1 MKITVHRGSHQ
12 IGGCITEIESAS
24 GTRIIIDLGHNL
36 PGVSDT
42 DPLDDEQKL
51 QALLEGVSAVIY
63 TYNHGDHIGFY
74 GQVPES
80 IPQYIGAMAREVLR
94 TQLLHRRIPRKNPN
108 YYKVFHRQLDAL
120 DRMKTYRV
128 AQEFTVGDI
137 SVTPFLV
144 NHSAADS
151 YMLLIKCDGK
161 VVLHTGDFRDHGF
174 TGKGLFPTLEKY
186 IVPEKVDV
194 LVIEGTMLSRPDE
207 ERIREYDVQ
216 KELETIMREHRYVF
230 LLCSTTNFDRIV
242 AAHNAHEATNHG
254 VFCCDM
260 YELDQLKTLAEYSG
274 KYHPMFNITDA
285 EEMTLRD
292 KNLIDRM
299 CKDGFTMLIRAN
311 TRYKVWMDMLTR
323 INPLEETVLVYSQ
336 YPGYIDLEDPAY
348 NQNLDEFLK
357 EQRCQIVHCH
367 TSGHA
372 YADTLAKVCETVN
385 PTTGIIPIHK
395 DTDCNIQAI
404 LSRDVRN
411 KVLEKDKCMNNIIF
425 TNTSVNFLPF

>member
-1 MKITVHRGSHQ
+1 MKIKVHRGANQ

-51 QALLEGVSAVIY
+51 QALLEGVSAIIY
-63 TYNHGDHIGFY
+63 THNHGDHIGFY
-74 GQVPES
+74 DQVPES

-94 TQLLHRRIPRKNPN
+94 TQLLHRRIPKKNPN
-108 YYKVFHRQLDAL
+108 YFKIFHRHLDAL
-120 DRMKTYRV
+120 DHMRTYRV

-161 VVLHTGDFRDHGF
+161 VILHTGDFRDHGF

-186 IVPEKVDV
+186 IVPQKVDV
-194 LVIEGTMLSRPDE
+194 LITEGTMLSRPDE
-207 ERIREYDVQ
+207 ERVREYDVQ
-216 KELETIMREHRYVF
+216 KEMEAIMRKHKYLF
-230 LLCSTTNFDRIV
+230 LLCSSTNFDRIV

-260 YELDQLKTLAEYSG
+260 YEMDQLKTLAEYSG
-274 KYHPMFNITDA
+274 KFHPMFNITDA

-292 KNLIDRM
+292 KDLIDRM

-323 INPLEETVLVYSQ
+323 INPLAETVLIYSQ
-336 YPGYIDLEDPAY
+336 YPGYIDPKDPAY
-348 NQNLDEFLK
+348 NQYLDEFLK

-372 YADTLAKVCETVN
+372 YTETVAKVCELVN
-385 PTTGIIPIHK
+385 PSTAIVPIHK
-395 DTDCNIQAI
+395 AEEINISDI
-404 LSRDVRN
+404 LPEEMSNLVINSDMCRN
-411 KVLEKDKCMNNIIF
+411 N
-425 TNTSVNFLPF
+425 VNFIIH